1 MKYKKKFYPAMAKI
15 DAKKK
20 NCYIGYSKYAK
31 ASAV

>member
-1 MKYKKKFYPAMAKI
+1 MKYKKKFCPAMSKI
-15 DAKKK
+15 DAKK